1 MDFLKGLGSA
11 LGGVTNL
18 LSGGALFDAA
28 GSALGLPPVV
38 TNAIKTAVGV
48 ATGNVMLAADGAM
61 GVAQELSKNQAA
73 CTEYAAPKDD
83 KVASEGYA
91 KPESQCP
98 TQGSSSATQGSWGS
112 QGPAASGEVR
122 ADGILDPSIL
132 QYREAL
138 KTLEANFT
146 LLDTVDNV
154 KNGRFTRQTLEK
166 VGSNPGMPESVQQ
179 AARFLLG
186 HPEYRTQLDTASQKG
201 GMVDGTFSTKDVR
214 AALSDVNARIAQ
226 YGVRGE
232 GTRMPPPSGTGVGTQ
247 PPVSG
252 GSRPEEPTRPP
263 SSTSGSAS
271 SSVKGIINDP
281 SMSLEEKIEAILMAL
296 TERMDNDI
304 LKTMDDLAAAQD
316 RQSGIKNGKGDE
328 KALADAQRDVDRIQM
343 RLQKL
348 IEKRK
353 MMFEMMST
361 LSMKFNEMAK
371 TALSNM
377 RSA

>member
-1 MDFLKGLGSA
+1 MSMELLKGLGSA

-18 LSGGALFDAA
+18 LSGGALIDAA
-28 GSALGLPPVV
+28 GNALGLPPLV
-38 TNAIKTAVGV
+38 TNAIKTAVGA

-61 GVAQELSKNQAA
+61 GVAQELGKNQAA
-73 CTEYAAPKDD
+73 FTEYAAPKDD
-83 KVASEGYA
+83 KVACEGYA
-91 KPESQCP
+91 RTREHEASPVETRGPQETGRVSG
-98 TQGSSSATQGSWGS
+98 GSSLEPKMLDYLDALRRLEQNFSMLDATDGKLDGSMS
-112 QGPAASGEVR
+112 L
-122 ADGILDPSIL
+122 AD
-132 QYREAL
+132 L
-138 KTLEANFT
+138 K
-146 LLDTVDNV
+146 
-154 KNGRFTRQTLEK
+154 RI
-166 VGSNPGMPESVQQ
+166 SNDARVSPELRD
-179 AARFLLG
+179 AARFLVDNPG
-186 HPEYRTQLDTASQKG
+186 YFERLDASYVAGRGIAGLVK
-201 GMVDGTFSTKDVR
+201 DGLNDDRLTLHNLKTEIHKVQADF
-214 AALSDVNARIAQ
+214 AQ
-226 YGVRGE
+226 YGRPERPGSSAPSTPTPSTPPST
-232 GTRMPPPSGTGVGTQ
+232 GAKPPSGSAPSTG
-247 PPVSG
+247 
-252 GSRPEEPTRPP
+252 
-263 SSTSGSAS
+263 GSAS

-281 SMSLEEKIEAILMAL
+281 SLSLEEKIEAILMAL
-296 TERMDNDI
+296 TERMDGDI